1 MNLQLASAVFLA
13 FVGFV
18 PYVELTE
25 SNPFSPGMSVMTK
38 PIVFVVMVAAMS
50 CLQASSADAQVVTS
64 FFAPPTSPGGTS
76 IAFMPGATLTP
87 AVVAQP
93 MVVAQPVVVAQPAVI
108 GTVPV
113 RRGLFGMRTEHVPV
127 FAGAPVMASSGV
139 VVPASG
145 MTTLARPIN
154 SPFVAARP
162 VITSTP
168 VVTGTF
174 VPGTVQT
181 SAMVPMVSSPVL
193 PSATVQSGFR
203 GTGPIMT
210 PINSAPVIIAPA
222 PTFPFNGGPFNTFT
236 PGSVMTMQ

>member
-1 MNLQLASAVFLA
+1 MNLRLALAVFLA

-18 PYVELTE
+18 PYVEWTE

-38 PIVFVVMVAAMS
+38 PIVFVVMAAAMS
-50 CLQASSADAQVVTS
+50 CLQANSADAQVVTS

-93 MVVAQPVVVAQPAVI
+93 VVVAQPAVI

-113 RRGLFGMRTEHVPV
+113 RRGLFGLRTEHVPV
-127 FAGAPVMASSGV
+127 FAGAPVIASSGI

-145 MTTLARPIN
+145 ITTVARPIN

-162 VITSTP
+162 VIASTP
-168 VVTGTF
+168 VVAGTF
-174 VPGTVQT
+174 VPGNVQT
-181 SAMVPMVSSPVL
+181 SAMVPMVSSPTL